1 MRAYANPNIRRDW
14 RMPATGRNLLRQSQD
29 GAYFTKN
36 AGEKQVGKV
45 KITRVRDLALLV
57 DGCWLVAVDMV

>member
-1 MRAYANPNIRRDW
+1 MVKNDVPYLPLGAFK
-14 RMPATGRNLLRQSQD
+14 D

-36 AGEKQVGKV
+36 TGAKQVGKV